1 MGLAAAGVFA
11 FLYLIGALNAIENR
25 IYDFFLH
32 FRADRQLLEDVVF
45 LNVDDNSISYYGIFP
60 WPRSIYGDGL
70 LRLKEYE
77 ARAAIFDIEFM
88 DSGHKG
94 VDLHYLNYE
103 MERDFFR
110 SFSEIDILTNDLL
123 AAIRAGQI
131 GISEINSF
139 TTPLS
144 SLISNERQTLFNN
157 VQNVARDNDLY
168 FSQAIALY
176 GRSWSTI
183 RMESN
188 PLSVSDADRRLLA
201 EENFSVPVDAA
212 DNVKLGGGFI
222 EITTA
227 LPVLSKAAKGA
238 GFTNAVVDK
247 DGVRRRV
254 YLVQNIHDH
263 WYPQLS
269 FAPMLEYLGN
279 PELTLEKRKL
289 TLKQIKLPGGGE
301 KDIVIPLDHEGRLML
316 DWPKENYF
324 DCFTHFSFASFSAL
338 DQIESELEMYS
349 RALSSAEWMFFAQF
363 DPSLREISE
372 VLNEVCGILDAAREV
387 KSHAMENA
395 SEDSFKTY
403 IEYRDYA
410 YELLGEV
417 FAAGT
422 DAAIRELS
430 VLLREEYPDTADSIE
445 NETGYILS
453 LLEALEAL
461 QKKYKE
467 MTASL
472 SASLRGK
479 FVIIGRVDT
488 GTTDFGVNPFHGNF
502 INVGTHGV
510 VLDTILSES
519 FIIPLSFWWSIL
531 LMVIFVPLFFL
542 ISSNFPP
549 VIRAASGLA
558 SVLLILILLILLF
571 RFTGIFLGPV
581 GAILSMLT
589 AIIIREVVSYASSE
603 KEKKFIRTAFS
614 TYVSD
619 EIVKEIISDP
629 SRLQLGGTKRYMSAI
644 FTDVQGFSSISE
656 KLDPEDLVSLLNKY
670 LSAMSDVVLAER
682 GTIDKYEGDAIIAF
696 FGAPLELPDH
706 ALRACASAIAMK
718 KLEVELNKTIMEQK
732 LSPNP
737 LLTRIGINT
746 GYMVAGNMGTANKMN
761 YTIMGNAV
769 NLAARLEG
777 VNKQY
782 GTFILTSEATLQE
795 TGDHLLYRKLDRIR
809 VVGINE
815 PVRLCELVDM
825 AAIADELDKKRV
837 SVFHEALDKFE
848 GRSWR
853 LAAEGFREVL
863 SIKPDD
869 HPSKLYFDRCRNFIK
884 TPPLDSWDGVYNM
897 TSK

>member
-1 MGLAAAGVFA
+1 MGMAAAGVFA
-11 FLYLIGALNAIENR
+11 VLYLIGALNAIENR

-32 FRADRQLLEDVVF
+32 FRADRKLLEDVVF
-45 LNVDDNSISYYGIFP
+45 LNVDDSAISYYGIFP

-70 LRLKEYE
+70 LRLKEYGT
-77 ARAAIFDIEFM
+77 RAVIFDIEFM
-88 DSGHKG
+88 DSGHQG
-94 VDLHYLNYE
+94 IDLHYLNYE
-103 MERDFFR
+103 MERDFFH
-110 SFSEIDILTNDLL
+110 SFSEIDTLSSDLL
-123 AAIRAGQI
+123 TAVRLGQI
-131 GISEINSF
+131 DRDAIGSF
-139 TTPLS
+139 AGSLS
-144 SLISNERQTLFNN
+144 SLINTERQTLFKN
-157 VQNVARDNDLY
+157 VQNVARDNDVY
-168 FSQAIALY
+168 FTRAIALY
-176 GRSWSTI
+176 GKSWSTL
-183 RMESN
+183 RLESA
-188 PLSVSDADRRLLA
+188 PLLDSEVQRRLIA
-201 EENFSVPVDAA
+201 EEYFSIPVKADA
-212 DNVKLGGGFI
+212 NVKLGGGFVD
-222 EITTA
+222 ITTA
-227 LPVLSKAAKGA
+227 LPAISKAAKGA
-238 GFTNAVVDK
+238 GFINAEVDK
-247 DGVRRRV
+247 DAVRRRV
-254 YLVQNIHDH
+254 YLVQNIHGY

-279 PELTLEKRKL
+279 PELVLEKQKL
-289 TLKQIKLPGGGE
+289 TLKQIKMPGGGV

-324 DCFTHFSFASFSAL
+324 DNFTHFSFASFFEL
-338 DQIESELEMYS
+338 DQIEAELEMYS
-349 RALSSAEWMFFAQF
+349 RALSSAQWQFFTQF
-363 DPSLREISE
+363 DPALREIPGI
-372 VLNEVCGILDAAREV
+372 LNEIFGVFDAAREI
-387 KSHAMENA
+387 KNDAMENA
-395 SEDSFKTY
+395 SGASFDTY
-403 IEYRDYA
+403 IEYREYA
-410 YELLGEV
+410 YDLLGEV
-417 FAAGT
+417 FASGAE
-422 DAAIRELS
+422 AAIRELS
-430 VLLREEYPDTADSIE
+430 VSLREEYPDIADSIE
-445 NETGYILS
+445 DETAYILS

-461 QKKYKE
+461 RKDHKE

-472 SASLRGK
+472 SAALRDK

-519 FIIPLSFWWSIL
+519 FIIPLRFWWSIL
-531 LMVIFVPLFFL
+531 LMIIFVPLFFL

-549 VIRAASGLA
+549 VIRAVSGFTA
-558 SVLLILILLILLF
+558 VLLVLILTILLF

-581 GAILSMLT
+581 GAVLSMLT
-589 AIIIREVVSYASSE
+589 AIIIREVVSYAGSE
-603 KEKKFIRTAFS
+603 KEKKYIRTAFS
-614 TYVSD
+614 TYVSGD
-619 EIVKEIISDP
+619 IVNEIISDP

-656 KLDPEDLVSLLNKY
+656 KLDPEDLVKLLNKY
-670 LSAMSDVVLAER
+670 LSAMSDVILGER

-782 GTFILTSEATLQE
+782 GTFILTSEATLRE
-795 TGDHLLYRKLDRIR
+795 TGEHLLHRKLDRVR

-815 PVRLCELVDM
+815 PVRLCELIDM
-825 AAIADELDKKRV
+825 AALADETDKKRV
-837 SVFHEALDKFE
+837 SVFHEALEKFE
-848 GRSWR
+848 ERSWKP
-853 LAAEGFREVL
+853 AAEGFREVL
-863 SIKPDD
+863 SIKSDD
-869 HPSKLYFDRCRNFIK
+869 HPSKIYFDRCKNFIK
-884 TPPLDSWDGVYNM
+884 TPPQDSWDGVYNL